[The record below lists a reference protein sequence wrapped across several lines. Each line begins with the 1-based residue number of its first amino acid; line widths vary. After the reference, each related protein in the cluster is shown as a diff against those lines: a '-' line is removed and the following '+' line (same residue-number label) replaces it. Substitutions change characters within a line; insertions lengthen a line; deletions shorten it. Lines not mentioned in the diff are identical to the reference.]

1 MCLTCGCGDAHR
13 RMGKNVTY
21 EDIRDIAVESG
32 QKVDDTL
39 NILATTAMADRADHH
54 EEYDRPWET
63 GTG

>member
-1 MCLTCGCGDAHR
+1 
-13 RMGKNVTY
+13 MGKNVTY